1 MDSGLRRLYIIVC
14 LYSPSSY
21 RTLHIL
27 VNGSYLIFTCTCWQP
42 SPLDY
47 DHFDCALEHSMC
59 APVNLAMY
67 RHCKE
72 QMTFHLLAHT
82 GVLHLLATHWLCIGI
97 ILIVVQSTVV
107 LHQLTCQQLISG
119 YWFALGFCTHWL
131 CIGIILILVHQSF
144 EPINLATINITPH
157 YDSELQVKRVKRRKE
172 QGKEYTNKRT
182 EETTWIKTDNSR
194 HRQDNSTEARK
205 G

>member
-1 MDSGLRRLYIIVC
+1 MHQKLAYETIFSYTFCDWFNIWSNSHCDQSVG
-14 LYSPSSY
+14 SS
-21 RTLHIL
+21 HG

-131 CIGIILILVHQSF
+131 CIGIILILVQSSAWA
-144 EPINLATINITPH
+144 N
-157 YDSELQVKRVKRRKE
+157 
-172 QGKEYTNKRT
+172 
-182 EETTWIKTDNSR
+182 
-194 HRQDNSTEARK
+194 
-205 G
+205 